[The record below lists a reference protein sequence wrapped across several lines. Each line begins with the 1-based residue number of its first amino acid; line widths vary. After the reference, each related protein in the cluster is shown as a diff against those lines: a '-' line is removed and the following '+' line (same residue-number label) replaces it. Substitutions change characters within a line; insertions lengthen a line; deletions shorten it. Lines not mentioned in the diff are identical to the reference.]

1 MSKAQAVPEQFRA
14 GFMAELDGRTAVAQ
28 DLRQRYEALTAD
40 LGGLAALSYQQRSL
54 VERFLW
60 LEHWLRTE
68 EQRLA
73 AGAEFDVGKWTQACN
88 SAQGI
93 LAKLGLHRV
102 ARDVPDLAQY
112 LKAKAAQ

>member
-14 GFMAELDGRTAVAQ
+14 GFMTELDGRTAVAQ
-28 DLRQRYEALTAD
+28 DLRQRYEALTTD
-40 LGGLAALSYQQRSL
+40 LGGLTALSYQQRSL

-93 LAKLGLHRV
+93 LAKLGLQRV

>member
-1 MSKAQAVPEQFRA
+1 MAKQHTIPEQFRA
-14 GFMAELDGRTAVAQ
+14 GFVAELDGRTAIAQ

-40 LGGLAALSYQQRSL
+40 LGGVDSLSYMQRSL

-73 AGAEFDVGKWTQACN
+73 AGADFDVAKWVQACN
-88 SAQGI
+88 SAQGV
-93 LAKLGLHRV
+93 LAKLGLQRQ
-102 ARDVPDLAQY
+102 ARDVSLADLIRKGAS
-112 LKAKAAQ
+112 K